1 MFDIKRLRGRR
12 EIARERGGGGAEM
25 DGRTDGDGALKRW
38 KTERRVQEFIQ
49 VRTNWSPVLGF
60 TNSS

>member
-12 EIARERGGGGAEM
+12 ERARERGGGRET
-25 DGRTDGDGALKRW
+25 DGWTDGDGALKRW
-38 KTERRVQEFIQ
+38 KTERRVQEFMQ